1 MDFKIEKD
9 NNKKQI
15 SVSVAVSKN
24 TAQKE
29 SADTQAV
36 LLYLKNNNIEVG
48 ECLRESHVN
57 NRNGVFTGKW
67 LFSSHKPK
75 KTVDKPSPPMLSS
88 KRVKKPKKLS
98 VPSDE

>member
-1 MDFKIEKD
+1 
-9 NNKKQI
+9 
-15 SVSVAVSKN
+15 
-24 TAQKE
+24 
-29 SADTQAV
+29 
-36 LLYLKNNNIEVG
+36 
-48 ECLRESHVN
+48 N